1 MFLGV
6 DGESAKN
13 RLRECLKTPK
23 VDFHPKT
30 DDRRLSL
37 AQESVVPE
45 APESVVPEAPKS
57 VVPEAP
63 KSLVPEAPKS
73 NSSNPLVQTKQ
84 CGRNAKALEISSR
97 QYKITTMD
105 SKGQS

>member
-13 RLRECLKTPK
+13 LLRECLKTPK
-23 VDFHPKT
+23 VDFHPTT

-37 AQESVVPE
+37 AQQ
-45 APESVVPEAPKS
+45 SVVPEAPKS

>member
-6 DGESAKN
+6 DGESAKDL
-13 RLRECLKTPK
+13 LRECLKTPK

-37 AQESVVPE
+37 AQQ
-45 APESVVPEAPKS
+45 S

-63 KSLVPEAPKS
+63 KSLVPVAPKS

-105 SKGQS
+105 SKGQF

>member
-13 RLRECLKTPK
+13 LLRECLKAPK
-23 VDFHPKT
+23 VDFHPTT
-30 DDRRLSL
+30 DDMRHSL
-37 AQESVVPE
+37 PQKSVV
-45 APESVVPEAPKS
+45 SEAPKS
-57 VVPEAP
+57 V
-63 KSLVPEAPKS
+63 VPEAPKS